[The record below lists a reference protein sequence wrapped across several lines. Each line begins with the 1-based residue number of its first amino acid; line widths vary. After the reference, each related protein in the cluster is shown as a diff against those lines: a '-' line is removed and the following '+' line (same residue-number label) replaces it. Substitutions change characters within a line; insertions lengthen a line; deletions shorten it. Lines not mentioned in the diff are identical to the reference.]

1 MSDADKIDA
10 RARGE
15 AVGGGSRQGGA
26 PDRAAPLGLIFDRL
40 PAGIVFLDAGLRIIQ
55 MNPAGARAV
64 GASADAVGR
73 AFEEAAAAARP
84 ALAPAFAAVLESGQP
99 LTFWGYPLRAAER
112 DAAETAYW
120 DYTLWPLDLPAGDTG
135 AGRGVLLF
143 AVEVTDR
150 VRAER
155 GMQDAV
161 ADARLSAGKLETLI
175 EQMADG
181 VVVGDREGRVL
192 TANSA
197 AVEMLGDAA
206 VVLAADFRHDAAAAA
221 GARVPRR
228 PDDARPMAP
237 EELPWRR
244 AAETGDVSRDVEMT
258 VARGARREA
267 YLSVNASPLRNAEG
281 EVTGA
286 VAVLRDTTETRRLI
300 GELRE
305 ANRRLEEFN
314 RLKAEF
320 VANMSHE
327 LRTPLTAIIGFAQL
341 MQMSLGGAPPLAAPH
356 AQAVERILRNGR
368 HLLSLID
375 DVLDLS
381 KIEVGRISIHPD
393 YVDLVETVQS
403 AFHELQS
410 LANQKGL
417 DYRLVVRDEFPVA
430 YADPVRVRQ
439 IVINLLSNAIK
450 FTVRGRVEAEMS
462 RAGEDAW
469 QFVVRD
475 TGVGI
480 RQEAVGLI
488 FERFRQVDGS
498 TTRQAGGVGLG
509 LTIVQQI
516 VRLLGGE
523 VNVISEYGA
532 GSTFTVRLPL
542 STPRAA
548 AAERAGEDARR
559 ARGAQAP
566 AAHPGRAG
574 EVQGEAEGD
583 ADADGLRPLVLVIE
597 DDPDAASLLSET
609 LEGAGY
615 RVRVAESGAAG
626 LEIAREAGPAVITLD
641 IMMPKVDGW
650 SVLQSLRADERTA
663 RIPVVVCSIVDNRP
677 LGYRLGASD
686 YLVKPVS
693 PERLV
698 RSLRGVGATPDGG
711 DGGYVLVI
719 DDEQGFRSLVVAALR
734 DAGYAA
740 RAASS
745 GETALG
751 MIRRELPRAV
761 LSDLIMPN
769 GMSGFELVARLRAD
783 GGTAGVP
790 VIIVTAKDVTPEDL
804 HLVSGQIADVIRKG
818 DLLLP
823 DLATRLREALE
834 EIGVHPTDG

>member
-1 MSDADKIDA
+1 MSEAEKIDA
-10 RARGE
+10 
-15 AVGGGSRQGGA
+15 
-26 PDRAAPLGLIFDRL
+26 P
-40 PAGIVFLDAGLRIIQ
+40 
-55 MNPAGARAV
+55 
-64 GASADAVGR
+64 
-73 AFEEAAAAARP
+73 AAALSLE
-84 ALAPAFAAVLESGQP
+84 ALVGQ
-99 LTFWGYPLRAAER
+99 
-112 DAAETAYW
+112 
-120 DYTLWPLDLPAGDTG
+120 
-135 AGRGVLLF
+135 
-143 AVEVTDR
+143 
-150 VRAER
+150 
-155 GMQDAV
+155 
-161 ADARLSAGKLETLI
+161 LI
-175 EQMADG
+175 DG
-181 VVVGDREGRVL
+181 VVVSDGEGRVVSV
-192 TANSA
+192 NGA

-206 VVLAADFRHDAAAAA
+206 VVLSTEFTGAAP
-221 GARVPRR
+221 GARLPRHADGR
-228 PDDARPMAP
+228 AFAP

-244 AAETGDVSRDVEMT
+244 ALAEGRTSRDVEM
-258 VARGARREA
+258 VVERGGNREA
-267 YLSVNASPLRNAEG
+267 YLSVNASPLRDAG
-281 EVTGA
+281 GRVTGA

-300 GELRE
+300 GELLE

-341 MQMSLGGAPPLAAPH
+341 MQMNLNDAPPLAAPH

-450 FTVRGRVEAEMS
+450 FTVRGSVEAEMS
-462 RAGEDAW
+462 RAGDDEW
-469 QFVVRD
+469 QLVVRD

-498 TTRQAGGVGLG
+498 TTRSAGGVGLG

-523 VNVISEYGA
+523 IDVISEYGS
-532 GSTFTVRLPL
+532 GSTFTVRLPF
-542 STPRAA
+542 STPRLAPAEHAA
-548 AAERAGEDARR
+548 GDARR
-559 ARGAQAP
+559 ARRAP
-566 AAHPGRAG
+566 AGATHPARAD
-574 EVQGEAEGD
+574 EAQGET
-583 ADADGLRPLVLVIE
+583 DADGLRPLVLVIE

-626 LEIAREAGPAVITLD
+626 LEIAREAAPSVITLD

-650 SVLQSLRADERTA
+650 SVLQSLRADERTS

-711 DGGYVLVI
+711 DGGYVLVV
-719 DDEQGFRSLVVAALR
+719 DDEQGFRSLLIAALR
-734 DAGYAA
+734 DAGYVA
-740 RAASS
+740 RAATN

-751 MIRRELPRAV
+751 MIRREPPAAV

-783 GGTAGVP
+783 EGTAGVP
-790 VIIVTAKDVTPEDL
+790 VIIITAKDVTPDDL
-804 HLVSGQIADVIRKG
+804 RLVSGQIADVIRKG

>member
-1 MSDADKIDA
+1 MPDADKTDA
-10 RARGE
+10 RGA
-15 AVGGGSRQGGA
+15 A
-26 PDRAAPLGLIFDRL
+26 PD
-40 PAGIVFLDAGLRIIQ
+40 
-55 MNPAGARAV
+55 AGA
-64 GASADAVGR
+64 
-73 AFEEAAAAARP
+73 
-84 ALAPAFAAVLESGQP
+84 L
-99 LTFWGYPLRAAER
+99 
-112 DAAETAYW
+112 
-120 DYTLWPLDLPAGDTG
+120 LDHL
-135 AGRGVLLF
+135 V
-143 AVEVTDR
+143 
-150 VRAER
+150 
-155 GMQDAV
+155 
-161 ADARLSAGKLETLI
+161 
-175 EQMADG
+175 DG
-181 VVVGDREGRVL
+181 VVVSDAAGRVVS
-192 TANSA
+192 ANPA
-197 AVEMLGDAA
+197 AVRLLGDAA
-206 VVLAADFRHDAAAAA
+206 VVLSAEFTGAVP
-221 GARVPRR
+221 GARLPRHADGR
-228 PDDARPMAP
+228 PFAP

-244 AAETGDVSRDVEMT
+244 ALAEGRASRDAEMIVE
-258 VARGARREA
+258 RGGGGEA
-267 YLSVNASPLRNAEG
+267 HLSVNASPLRDAG
-281 EVTGA
+281 GSVTGA

-300 GELRE
+300 EELRE

-341 MQMSLGGAPPLAAPH
+341 MQMNVGAAAPLEQQH

-417 DYRLVVRDEFPVA
+417 DYRLTVRDEFPVA

-439 IVINLLSNAIK
+439 IVVNLLSNAIK
-450 FTVRGRVEAEMS
+450 FTVRGRVEAEVS
-462 RAGEDAW
+462 RAGEDSW
-469 QFVVRD
+469 QFTVRD

-488 FERFRQVDGS
+488 FERFRQIDGS

-523 VNVISEYGA
+523 IDVQSVYGE

-542 STPRAA
+542 STTRAA
-548 AAERAGEDARR
+548 SADREGEAGASDVR
-559 ARGAQAP
+559 ARAIHP
-566 AAHPGRAG
+566 ARDGRPR
-574 EVQGEAEGD
+574 GEAEAE
-583 ADADGLRPLVLVIE
+583 ADAARPLVLVVE
-597 DDPDAASLLSET
+597 DDPDAASLLAET

-615 RVRVAESGAAG
+615 SVLVAESGEAG
-626 LEIAREAGPAVITLD
+626 LELAREAAPSVITLD

-650 SVLQSLRADERTA
+650 SVLQTLRADERTS
-663 RIPVVVCSIVDNRP
+663 RIPVVICSIVDNRP

-711 DGGYVLVI
+711 DGGYVLVV
-719 DDEQGFRSLVVAALR
+719 DDEHGFRSLVLAALKG
-734 DAGYAA
+734 AGYAA
-740 RAASS
+740 RAAAS

-751 MIRRELPRAV
+751 MIRREPPAAV
-761 LSDLIMPN
+761 LSDLIMPG

-783 GGTAGVP
+783 ERTAAVP
-790 VIIVTAKDVTPEDL
+790 VILVTAKDVTPEDML
-804 HLVSGQIADVIRKG
+804 LVSGQIADVIRKG

>member
-1 MSDADKIDA
+1 MSDPDKIG
-10 RARGE
+10 ARGAAE
-15 AVGGGSRQGGA
+15 AAGGA
-26 PDRAAPLGLIFDRL
+26 SLPAGPAALLDLIFERL
-40 PAGIVFLDAGLRIIQ
+40 PAGVVYLDSNLRIVH

-64 GASADAVGR
+64 GASA
-73 AFEEAAAAARP
+73 EAAGRTFDEAASAARP
-84 ALAPAFAAVLESGQP
+84 ALAPAFATVLETGQP
-99 LTFWGYPLRAAER
+99 LTFWGYPLRPPPR
-112 DAAETAYW
+112 DAAGDASTPPETTYW
-120 DYTLWPLDLPAGDTG
+120 DYTLWPLDLPAG
-135 AGRGVLLF
+135 GVLLF

-161 ADARLSAGKLETLI
+161 AAARQSAGKLETLI

-181 VVVGDREGRVL
+181 VVVADRDGRVL

-197 AVEMLGDAA
+197 AVEMLGDSAA
-206 VVLAADFRHDAAAAA
+206 VLAADFAAA
-221 GARVPRR
+221 GGQPAPRR
-228 PDDARPMAP
+228 ADDEHPLAP

-244 AAETGDVSRDVEMT
+244 AAATGETSRDAEMMVE
-258 VARGARREA
+258 RGGAEA
-267 YLSVNASPLRNAEG
+267 YLSVNASPLRDADG
-281 EVTGA
+281 QVTGA

-341 MQMSLGGAPPLAAPH
+341 MQMNVGGAPPLERQH

-439 IVINLLSNAIK
+439 VVINLLSNAIK

-462 RAGEDAW
+462 RAGEDSW

-498 TTRQAGGVGLG
+498 TTRQVGGVGLG
-509 LTIVQQI
+509 LTIVEQI

-523 VNVISEYGA
+523 IDVSSVYGE
-532 GSTFTVRLPL
+532 GSTFSVRLPL
-542 STPRAA
+542 NTFRAA
-548 AAERAGEDARR
+548 PAERADEDEPRARDARER
-559 ARGAQAP
+559 
-566 AAHPGRAG
+566 AAHPAPAD
-574 EVQGEAEGD
+574 ETQSEAEGGG
-583 ADADGLRPLVLVIE
+583 AGPLVLVIE

-615 RVRVAESGAAG
+615 RVRVAESGEAG
-626 LEIAREAGPAVITLD
+626 LAIAREAAPSVITLD
-641 IMMPKVDGW
+641 IMMPKMDGW
-650 SVLQSLRADERTA
+650 SVLQSLRADERTS
-663 RIPVVVCSIVDNRP
+663 RIPVVICSIVDNRP

-711 DGGYVLVI
+711 DGGYVLVV
-719 DDEQGFRSLVVAALR
+719 DDEQGFRALLLAALK
-734 DAGYAA
+734 DAGFAA
-740 RAASS
+740 RAAAS

-751 MIRRELPRAV
+751 VIRREPPSAI

-783 GGTAGVP
+783 ERTAAIP
-790 VIIVTAKDVTPEDL
+790 VILVTAKDVTEEDL
-804 HLVSGQIADVIRKG
+804 RLVSGQIADVIRKG

-834 EIGVHPTDG
+834 EIGVHPADG

>member
-1 MSDADKIDA
+1 MADADRTDA
-10 RARGE
+10 PGSLE
-15 AVGGGSRQGGA
+15 ALVGQ
-26 PDRAAPLGLIFDRL
+26 L
-40 PAGIVFLDAGLRIIQ
+40 V
-55 MNPAGARAV
+55 
-64 GASADAVGR
+64 
-73 AFEEAAAAARP
+73 
-84 ALAPAFAAVLESGQP
+84 
-99 LTFWGYPLRAAER
+99 
-112 DAAETAYW
+112 
-120 DYTLWPLDLPAGDTG
+120 
-135 AGRGVLLF
+135 
-143 AVEVTDR
+143 
-150 VRAER
+150 
-155 GMQDAV
+155 
-161 ADARLSAGKLETLI
+161 
-175 EQMADG
+175 DG
-181 VVVGDREGRVL
+181 VVVSDGEGRVVS
-192 TANSA
+192 ANGA
-197 AVEMLGDAA
+197 AVRMLGDAA
-206 VVLAADFRHDAAAAA
+206 VVLSEEFTGSAP
-221 GARVPRR
+221 GARAPRHASGR
-228 PDDARPMAP
+228 AFAP

-244 AAETGDVSRDVEMT
+244 ALAEGRTTRDVEMI
-258 VARGARREA
+258 VEREA
-267 YLSVNASPLRNAEG
+267 GVESWLSVNASPLRDAEG
-281 EVTGA
+281 LVTGA

-300 GELRE
+300 EELRE

-341 MQMSLGGAPPLAAPH
+341 MQMNVGGAQPLERPH

-381 KIEVGRISIHPD
+381 KIEVGRISVHPD

-450 FTVRGRVEAEMS
+450 FTTRGRVEAEMS
-462 RAGEDAW
+462 RAGEGRW

-523 VNVISEYGA
+523 IDVQSVYGE

-542 STPRAA
+542 NTPRAA
-548 AAERAGEDARR
+548 TAGRMDEGARQAQGVS
-559 ARGAQAP
+559 ARV
-566 AAHPGRAG
+566 AHPARAD
-574 EVQGEAEGD
+574 EVLGEAEP
-583 ADADGLRPLVLVIE
+583 DGGRPLVLVIE

-615 RVRVAESGAAG
+615 RVRVAESGDAG
-626 LEIAREAGPAVITLD
+626 LELARDTGPAVITLD

-650 SVLQSLRADERTA
+650 SVLQSLRADDRTA
-663 RIPVVVCSIVDNRP
+663 RIPVVICSIVDNRP

-698 RSLRGVGATPDGG
+698 QSLRGVGATPDGG
-711 DGGYVLVI
+711 DSGYVLVV
-719 DDEQGFRSLVVAALR
+719 DDEQGFRSLVLAALR
-734 DAGYAA
+734 GAGYAG
-740 RAASS
+740 RAAAS
-745 GETALG
+745 GESALG
-751 MIRRELPRAV
+751 MIRRELPRAI

-783 GGTAGVP
+783 ERTARIP
-790 VIIVTAKDVTPEDL
+790 VVLVTAKDVSPEDL
-804 HLVSGQIADVIRKG
+804 RLVSGQIADVIRKG

>member
-1 MSDADKIDA
+1 MPDADKT
-10 RARGE
+10 
-15 AVGGGSRQGGA
+15 GA
-26 PDRAAPLGLIFDRL
+26 PGAPPD
-40 PAGIVFLDAGLRIIQ
+40 
-55 MNPAGARAV
+55 
-64 GASADAVGR
+64 
-73 AFEEAAAAARP
+73 
-84 ALAPAFAAVLESGQP
+84 
-99 LTFWGYPLRAAER
+99 
-112 DAAETAYW
+112 AET
-120 DYTLWPLDLPAGDTG
+120 
-135 AGRGVLLF
+135 LLGHL
-143 AVEVTDR
+143 V
-150 VRAER
+150 
-155 GMQDAV
+155 
-161 ADARLSAGKLETLI
+161 
-175 EQMADG
+175 DG
-181 VVVGDREGRVL
+181 VVVSDAAGRVVS
-192 TANSA
+192 ANAA
-197 AVEMLGDAA
+197 AVRLLGDAA
-206 VVLAADFRHDAAAAA
+206 VVLSEEFTGAAP
-221 GARVPRR
+221 GARPPRHADGR
-228 PDDARPMAP
+228 PFAP
-237 EELPWRR
+237 GELPWRR
-244 AAETGDVSRDVEMT
+244 ALAEGSTSRDVEMI
-258 VARGARREA
+258 VERGEGREA
-267 YLSVNASPLRNAEG
+267 HLSVNASPLRDADG
-281 EVTGA
+281 RVTGA
-286 VAVLRDTTETRRLI
+286 VAVLRDATETRRLI
-300 GELRE
+300 EELRE

-341 MQMSLGGAPPLAAPH
+341 MQMNVGGAQPLEGQH

-417 DYRLVVRDEFPVA
+417 DYRLTVRDEFPVA

-450 FTVRGRVEAEMS
+450 FTVRGRVEAEMA

-469 QFVVRD
+469 QFTVRD

-498 TTRQAGGVGLG
+498 TTRAAGGVGLG

-523 VNVISEYGA
+523 IDVESIYGQ
-532 GSTFTVRLPL
+532 GSTFVVRLPL
-542 STPRAA
+542 NTLRSAR
-548 AAERAGEDARR
+548 AERADEDTRLAPGDSAR
-559 ARGAQAP
+559 AVHP
-566 AAHPGRAG
+566 ARAG
-574 EVQGEAEGD
+574 RLQVGD
-583 ADADGLRPLVLVIE
+583 EADAARPLVLVVE
-597 DDPDAASLLSET
+597 DDPDAASLLSES

-615 RVRVAESGAAG
+615 RVIVADSGEAGIELARAAG
-626 LEIAREAGPAVITLD
+626 PSVITLD

-650 SVLQSLRADERTA
+650 SVLQTLRADERTR
-663 RIPVVVCSIVDNRP
+663 RIPVVICSIVDNRP

-711 DGGYVLVI
+711 DGRYVLVV
-719 DDEQGFRSLVVAALR
+719 DDEQGFRSLVLAALR

-740 RAASS
+740 RAAAS

-751 MIRRELPRAV
+751 IIRKETPAAV

-783 GGTAGVP
+783 GRTSKVP
-790 VIIVTAKDVTPEDL
+790 VILVTAKDVTEEDL
-804 HLVSGQIADVIRKG
+804 RLVSGQIADVIRKG